1 MRVELEKLNGQT
13 LKFIATLQKRAEH
26 KIIIDGKEL
35 KPICIENVCNYK
47 DNSYLTDHAWIKT
60 NKLKGISKGSTFSFV
75 ATIESYLK
83 KVNGQVVKDYCLT
96 NIKYVKIL

>member
-13 LKFIATLQKRAEH
+13 IKFIATLQKRAEN
-26 KIIIDGKEL
+26 KIIVDGKEV

-60 NKLKGISKGSTFSFV
+60 NKLKGISKGSKFSFV
-75 ATIESYLK
+75 ATVEPYYKLYK
-83 KVNGQVVKDYCLT
+83 GQKVLDYQLID
-96 NIKYVKIL
+96 IKYVKVL